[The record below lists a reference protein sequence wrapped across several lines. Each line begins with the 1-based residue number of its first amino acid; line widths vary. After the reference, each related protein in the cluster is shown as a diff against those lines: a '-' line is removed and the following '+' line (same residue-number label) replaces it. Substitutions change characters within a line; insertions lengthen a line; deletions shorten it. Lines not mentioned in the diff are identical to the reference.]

1 MSIFS
6 RQSKPSRLTETIKP
20 PCIEFI
26 GEQAG
31 PVEDDLKAKFHQVF
45 AKVPDIRSA
54 YLARLSYGEP
64 ASFSVGLC
72 IRSGNAAVDN
82 PLQKRLGQ
90 IFTDIFSRDQHL
102 DILFIRDDQEEEL
115 KRVCRPF
122 YEAV

>member
-1 MSIFS
+1 MGIFS
-6 RQSKPSRLTETIKP
+6 QHLKPSRPAETIEP

-31 PVEDDLKAKFHQVF
+31 PVEDDLKAKCRQVF
-45 AKVPDIRSA
+45 AELPDIRSA

-64 ASFSVGLC
+64 ASYSVGLC
-72 IRSGNAAVDN
+72 IRSGVGVDD

-90 IFTDIFSRDQHL
+90 IFTDTFSRDQHL
-102 DILFIRDDQEEEL
+102 DILFIRDDEEEEL

-122 YEAV
+122 YEAA

>member
-6 RQSKPSRLTETIKP
+6 RKPQPSRPPEIIKLSQ
-20 PCIEFI
+20 IEFV

-31 PVEDDLKAKFHQVF
+31 PVEDDLKTSFRQLF
-45 AKVPDIRSA
+45 AKTPTVRSA

-64 ASFSVGLC
+64 SGNSVGLC
-72 IRSGNAAVDN
+72 IRSTVGVDD

-90 IFTDIFSRDQHL
+90 IFTGMFRREEHI
-102 DILFIRDDQEEEL
+102 DILFIRDDQELEL
-115 KRVCRPF
+115 KKVCSPF

>member
-1 MSIFS
+1 MGIFS
-6 RQSKPSRLTETIKP
+6 RHLKASRPAETIKP
-20 PCIEFI
+20 PRIEFI

-31 PVEDDLKAKFHQVF
+31 PVEDDLKVKFRLVF
-45 AKVPDIRSA
+45 AELPDILSA

-64 ASFSVGLC
+64 ASYSVGLC
-72 IRSGNAAVDN
+72 IRSGVGVDH

-90 IFTDIFSRDQHL
+90 IFTDTFSRDQHL